1 MADTTTKTHI
11 TDVRTVGIPVS
22 AQDQAVQF
30 YVETLGFEK
39 RMDVPMGENERWI
52 EVAPPGG
59 AASIALVRRPADG
72 PIGVDTG
79 VRLTS
84 RDVVA
89 DHAALQAAGVDVDA
103 EVIPF
108 PVPMFS
114 FRDPDGNR
122 LVIVGTGA

>member
-1 MADTTTKTHI
+1 MTDTTTRTHI
-11 TDVRTVGIPVS
+11 TEVRSVGIPVS
-22 AQDQAVQF
+22 AQDDAVRF
-30 YVETLGFEK
+30 YAETLGFEK
-39 RMDVPMGENERWI
+39 RMDVPVGEDERWI

-59 AASIALVRRPADG
+59 GASIALVRTADG

-79 VRLTS
+79 IRLTS
-84 RDVVA
+84 QDVVA
-89 DHAALQAAGVDVDA
+89 DHAALQATGADVDA